1 MGLYKILVLGSQH
14 VFTCVELIYNKWKM
28 GMMVLL
34 IAGLREELRACV
46 PRRRNLILARQPTI
60 F

>member
-34 IAGLREELRACV
+34 IAGLREELRA
-46 PRRRNLILARQPTI
+46 
-60 F
+60 